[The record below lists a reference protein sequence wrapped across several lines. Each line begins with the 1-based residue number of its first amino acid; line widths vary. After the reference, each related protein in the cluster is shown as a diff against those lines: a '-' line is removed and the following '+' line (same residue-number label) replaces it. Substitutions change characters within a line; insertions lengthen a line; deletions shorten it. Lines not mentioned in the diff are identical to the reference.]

1 MFPLYE
7 INIHFITEIRN
18 KEKNL
23 NKLIKVKKF
32 YNLFPQ
38 LTQNEVSFVFW
49 CPHLLQNFIP
59 ELF

>member
-7 INIHFITEIRN
+7 INIHFIT
-18 KEKNL
+18 KFVTGKNL
-23 NKLIKVKKF
+23 NKLIKIKKF